1 MGFHFCA
8 KIAKRAFSAD
18 EYEASQG
25 RKRPFCSGPSV
36 PFPAARRAQVL
47 LQTPSA
53 ELGMSVP
60 VPLPDRGPTAWKDK
74 AISNYCARKSRSV
87 LGDAVL
93 SKLIPTPTTAF
104 ITSSLSSLTIPLPLF
119 LAMKMPR
126 FLLSPCVSAALGPY
140 AGRARQARFGLVK
153 RKRMTKSGTTSVEES
168 FEVSAFR
175 GTSVCSSFLN
185 RFVYREPV
193 CMGFSDWI
201 SLISP
206 DWVSL
211 IGSRQA

>member
-1 MGFHFCA
+1 MGFHFCV
-8 KIAKRAFSAD
+8 KIAKHTFSAD

-36 PFPAARRAQVL
+36 PCPASRRAQVL

-60 VPLPDRGPTAWKDK
+60 VPLPDRGPTAWKGK

-104 ITSSLSSLTIPLPLF
+104 ITSSLNSLTIPLPLF
-119 LAMKMPR
+119 LAMKVPR

-140 AGRARQARFGLVK
+140 AGLCPAGSLRF
-153 RKRMTKSGTTSVEES
+153 SEEKKNDQIWND
-168 FEVSAFR
+168 VCR
-175 GTSVCSSFLN
+175 GEF
-185 RFVYREPV
+185 
-193 CMGFSDWI
+193 
-201 SLISP
+201 
-206 DWVSL
+206 
-211 IGSRQA
+211 